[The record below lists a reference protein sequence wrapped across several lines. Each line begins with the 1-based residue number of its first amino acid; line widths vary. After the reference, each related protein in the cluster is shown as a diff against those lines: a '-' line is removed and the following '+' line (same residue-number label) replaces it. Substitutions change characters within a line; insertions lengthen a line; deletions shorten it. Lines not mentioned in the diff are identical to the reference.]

1 MDTKP
6 DQQAILLIAKDIAT
20 RAHAGQFRKG
30 NNIPYIKHPE
40 EVASR
45 VNANWEQEVVAWL
58 HDVLEQSD
66 ENKES
71 LVRQGIPEYLIN
83 EVELLTHGKGI
94 AYPDY
99 INAISVSEI
108 ATQVK
113 IADIL
118 SNLGD
123 LPSIAQIRRYS
134 EALLKLSK
142 PFAENAGH
150 NAGRNTIDEL
160 VEDIRDGLFSH
171 SKNPIGWLTTFIDD
185 LEDERSAGIIAEKKQ
200 IPAHLT
206 KLTKPPKAIIVDCGT
221 GETKLLL
228 YSVEDDKVK
237 FKELLK
243 LNAVSL
249 YIDKSEDFINTV
261 RFYLAKYQA
270 DIVLVA
276 ASAWLREASHETLY
290 KGNSLLNQLI
300 DSGMM
305 CKILEP
311 REEAWMELAAA
322 EYVSGMLDLNITA
335 TYSSGAGSTQFTK
348 NFTEVFTFRLGNEA
362 GRKLI
367 AEEGTAGI
375 EQWKKT
381 VKNFYSESHIQLD
394 GMILC
399 ISAVCHAA
407 SVCGLQENT
416 AIAYAEVVSKFE
428 IYIQRLEQKAD
439 RSPLENRNLSNVIQH
454 LYTLKVAIAETA
466 NLVFIRDIEY
476 LNNKFRITW
485 SLGWYLDLLS
495 QLDFLKPKVR
505 TLKRFRKEQEK
516 TGKIGEELDK
526 EIKGKKINNT
536 TAGHVL
542 LDIRQTADVILNK
555 ANAIEKLVTPQLQF
569 NAMQTGARLEGL
581 EFRMKTRDS
590 LIRKLT
596 TRLKRLIAN
605 NTSLQ
610 LYIPRLADIFNE
622 VDDVLRYTIITD
634 TDHYSETVLSFLEKL
649 GKEFDCT
656 IKCYSFWERNSTYLG
671 INSFVKI
678 ADFTFEIQFHTNES
692 WDLKQSESHDLYE
705 NFRIL
710 PNSYAKYLLYVN
722 MKKIWNV
729 VPIPPNFDAIGKTVS
744 SKDPLMEQ
752 YGLIRK
758 LNEIRLNGDSG
769 EAFTPDELNDN
780 ICIRL
785 IRGMNPEE
793 FKFISFPPEAKQFS
807 WVASGENLSGLLNS
821 DPVQLPQNISDFTG
835 KPLSWVL
842 EKIKVGYRWKL
853 AIFPKQNCVLANWDG
868 IFQLMQEYYPTVSPV
883 VLRFKKQLIEL
894 SFNEIE
900 QQIYPQTR
908 FRDIKNN
915 PDNNDQYIDERKLV
929 ELESPLLWQVRGFLY
944 NIIGLNENFKGDG
957 YVYNDSFKKMHSEY
971 LIPNQE
977 IKTVFGAL
985 VFDLG

>member
-1 MDTKP
+1 MEVKP
-6 DQQAILLIAKDIAT
+6 DQQAILLIARDIAT

-30 NNIPYIKHPE
+30 NNVPYIKHPE
-40 EVASR
+40 EVAYR
-45 VNANWEQEVVAWL
+45 VSENWEQEVVAWL
-58 HDVLEQSD
+58 HDVLEESG
-66 ENKES
+66 ENRES
-71 LVRQGIPEYLIN
+71 LISQGIPEYLVT
-83 EVELLTHGKGI
+83 EVELLTHGKDISYPAYIDTI
-94 AYPDY
+94 AT
-99 INAISVSEI
+99 SKI

-142 PFAENAGH
+142 PFVENTDHAP
-150 NAGRNTIDEL
+150 GRNTIDEL
-160 VEDIRDGLFSH
+160 VEDIRDGLLSH

-185 LEDERSAGIIAEKKQ
+185 LEVEGSAGIIAEKKQ
-200 IPAHLT
+200 IPEHLT
-206 KLTKPPKAIIVDCGT
+206 KLNKPPNAIIVDCGT

-228 YSVEDDKVK
+228 YSVEDDKIK

-249 YIDKSEDFINTV
+249 YIDKSDDFINTV
-261 RFYLAKYQA
+261 RFYLTKHKA

-276 ASAWLREASHETLY
+276 ASAWLREASHEILY

-322 EYVSGMLDLNITA
+322 EYVSGLLGLNITA

-348 NFTEVFTFRLGNEA
+348 NFTEVFPFRLGNEA
-362 GRKLI
+362 GRKMI
-367 AEEGTAGI
+367 SENGTAGI
-375 EQWKKT
+375 EQWENM
-381 VKNFYSESHIQLD
+381 VKNVYSESQLQLD

-407 SVCGLQENT
+407 SVCGLQENAAT
-416 AIAYAEVVSKFE
+416 DYTEVILKFE
-428 IYIQRLEQKAD
+428 SYIQKQTNKED
-439 RSPLENRNLSNVIQH
+439 RSPLENRNLANVIQH
-454 LYTLKVAIAETA
+454 LYTLKATIAETA
-466 NLVFIRDIEY
+466 TLVFMRDIEFFD
-476 LNNKFRITW
+476 NKLRITW

-495 QLDFLKPKVR
+495 QLDFLNLKVR
-505 TLKRFRKEQEK
+505 TLKRFQKEQAK
-516 TGKIGEELDK
+516 TEKIGQDFEK
-526 EIKGKKINNT
+526 EIKGKKIANT
-536 TAGHVL
+536 AAGHVL
-542 LDIRQTADVILNK
+542 LDIRETADVILNK
-555 ANAIEKLVTPQLQF
+555 ANTIEKLVTPQLQF
-569 NAMQTGARLEGL
+569 NASQTGARLEGL

-596 TRLKRLIAN
+596 SRLKRLIAN

-622 VDDVLRYTIITD
+622 VDDVLRYTIITEA
-634 TDHYSETVLSFLEKL
+634 DHYSETVLSFLENLK
-649 GKEFDCT
+649 KEFDCA
-656 IKCYSFWERNSTYLG
+656 IKSYSYWKRNSTYLG
-671 INSFVKI
+671 INSFIKI

-692 WDLKQSESHDLYE
+692 WNLKQSESHDLYE

-722 MKKIWNV
+722 MKKIWNI
-729 VPIPPNFDAIGKTVS
+729 VPIPPNVHTIGNTISSTDA
-744 SKDPLMEQ
+744 LMEQ

-758 LNEIRLNGDSG
+758 LIDIKKGIVACETI
-769 EAFTPDELNDN
+769 TPAELKDN

-785 IRGMNPEE
+785 IRGQTPEE
-793 FKFISFPPEAKQFS
+793 FKYISFPPAAKQFS
-807 WVASGENLSGLLNS
+807 WVASGENLMELLNS
-821 DPVQLPQNISDFTG
+821 DTSKLLQNISDFTG
-835 KPLSWVL
+835 KPLSWVN
-842 EKIKVGYRWKL
+842 EKVKDGYSWKL
-853 AIFPKQNCVLANWDG
+853 AIFPKQNCVLANWEG
-868 IFQLMQEYYPTVSPV
+868 IFQLIQEYYPTVSPV
-883 VLRFKKQLIEL
+883 VLRFKKQLTEL

-908 FRDIKNN
+908 FRDIKNA
-915 PDNNDQYIDERKLV
+915 PINNDQYIDERKLV

-944 NIIGLNENFKGDG
+944 NVIGLNENFKGDG
-957 YVYNDSFKKMHSEY
+957 HVYNDSDKKMHAEY

-977 IKTVFGAL
+977 IKAIFGAQIFEL
-985 VFDLG
+985 A